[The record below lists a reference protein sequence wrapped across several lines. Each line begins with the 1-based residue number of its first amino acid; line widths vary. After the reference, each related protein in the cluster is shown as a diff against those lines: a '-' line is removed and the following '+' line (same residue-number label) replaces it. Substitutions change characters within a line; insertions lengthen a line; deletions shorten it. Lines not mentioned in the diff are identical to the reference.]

1 MRGESAQSLEGTRP
15 HAHGE
20 AHGHAHGEAGHE
32 HPVVALTPA
41 EVEQALAAADLV
53 CARRRTRLTSSRRL
67 VLSLILGASEPP
79 TAYALLDRLREQGLN
94 AAPPTVYRALDFLIE
109 NGLVHRVESR
119 SAYIACT
126 APHQSHA
133 FQHLICR
140 CCGVVAEMVDGDL
153 TDAINQAS
161 AALGFKAERQTVE
174 VFGLCRNCSPG

>member
-1 MRGESAQSLEGTRP
+1 MRTESAHRHEGGASNGP
-15 HAHGE
+15 SHAHS
-20 AHGHAHGEAGHE
+20 HGPGDAGHD
-32 HPVVALTPA
+32 HPVLALSPE

-53 CARRRTRLTSSRRL
+53 CARRRTRLTASRRL

-94 AAPPTVYRALDFLIE
+94 AAPPTVYRALDFLME

-126 APHQSHA
+126 APHQTHA

-140 CCGVVAEMVDGDL
+140 CCGLVTEMVDATITQGI
-153 TDAINQAS
+153 TSAAS
-161 AALGFKAERQTVE
+161 ALGFKAERQTVE

>member
-1 MRGESAQSLEGTRP
+1 MESAHRHEGTHP
-15 HAHGE
+15 HAAGE
-20 AHGHAHGEAGHE
+20 IAHD
-32 HPVVALTPA
+32 HPVVALSPA
-41 EVEQALAAADLV
+41 EIEQALAAADLV
-53 CARRRTRLTSSRRL
+53 CARRRARLTASRRL

-126 APHQSHA
+126 APHQTHA

-140 CCGVVAEMVDGDL
+140 CCGVVTEMVDGAL
-153 TDAINQAS
+153 TQAIAS
-161 AALGFKAERQTVE
+161 ASAGLGFKAERQTVE
-174 VFGLCRNCSPG
+174 VFGLCRNCSPS